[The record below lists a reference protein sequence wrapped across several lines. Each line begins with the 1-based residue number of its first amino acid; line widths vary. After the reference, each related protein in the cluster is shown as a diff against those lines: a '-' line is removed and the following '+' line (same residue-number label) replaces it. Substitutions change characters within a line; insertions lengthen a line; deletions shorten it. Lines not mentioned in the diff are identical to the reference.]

1 MLKSTPLNRESERIP
16 RCLRRGKRA
25 NHKKTAFLT
34 VEDSLQFAAG
44 SFTSQDGHVAIVA
57 ALVILTLIA
66 IISFSA
72 SRVANNEVTMARN
85 ESVHQRNLY
94 LAEGAAMEAVDRL
107 VNTLNLKDNV
117 PGWMEKVAGNLDV
130 DTLRSYLSGNETV
143 KPRASEVNAAN
154 RATFVAGL
162 EGVAPGGSLGMNT
175 PTVFIL
181 GVYGRCEWD
190 GESIVK
196 IGYRAVY

>member
-1 MLKSTPLNRESERIP
+1 MLKSSPLN
-16 RCLRRGKRA
+16 
-25 NHKKTAFLT
+25 
-34 VEDSLQFAAG
+34 
-44 SFTSQDGHVAIVA
+44 SQDGHVAIVA
-57 ALVILTLIA
+57 ALVILTLLT

-107 VNTLNLKDNV
+107 THTANLKDNV
-117 PGWMEKVAGNLDV
+117 PTWVVTAAGNIDV
-130 DTLRSYLSGNETV
+130 DTTLRSYLNGKEAV
-143 KPRASEVNAAN
+143 KPQPSVVDEALAADAN
-154 RATFVAGL
+154 RSTNFVAGL

-175 PTVFIL
+175 PTIYII
-181 GVYGRCEWD
+181 GIYGRCEWN

>member
-1 MLKSTPLNRESERIP
+1 
-16 RCLRRGKRA
+16 
-25 NHKKTAFLT
+25 
-34 VEDSLQFAAG
+34 
-44 SFTSQDGHVAIVA
+44 
-57 ALVILTLIA
+57 
-66 IISFSA
+66 
-72 SRVANNEVTMARN
+72 
-85 ESVHQRNLY
+85 
-94 LAEGAAMEAVDRL
+94 MEAVDRL
-107 VNTLNLKDNV
+107 VNTPNLKDNV

-130 DTLRSYLSGNETV
+130 DTLRCYFTDPKNLECPPGTF
-143 KPRASEVNAAN
+143 KRLASVVDAAN

-162 EGVAPGGSLGMNT
+162 EGVAPGGSLGMHA

>member
-16 RCLRRGKRA
+16 RWLRRGKRA

-44 SFTSQDGHVAIVA
+44 SFNSQDGHVAILA
-57 ALVILTLIA
+57 ALVILTLLA

-72 SRVANNEVTMARN
+72 SRVANNEVTLARN

-107 VNTLNLKDNV
+107 VHTANLKDNV
-117 PGWMEKVAGNLDV
+117 PAWMEKTAGSLDV
-130 DTLRSYLSGNETV
+130 DTLRSYLNDPA
-143 KPRASEVNAAN
+143 KRQASAVDAAN
-154 RATFVAGL
+154 RATFVAGV

>member
-1 MLKSTPLNRESERIP
+1 MLKSSPLN
-16 RCLRRGKRA
+16 
-25 NHKKTAFLT
+25 
-34 VEDSLQFAAG
+34 
-44 SFTSQDGHVAIVA
+44 SQDGHVAIVA
-57 ALVILTLIA
+57 ALVILTLLTV
-66 IISFSA
+66 ISFSA

-107 VNTLNLKDNV
+107 THTANLKDNV
-117 PGWMEKVAGNLDV
+117 PAWVEKAAGSLDV
-130 DTLRSYLSGNETV
+130 DTLRNYLNDPAKRQVSV
-143 KPRASEVNAAN
+143 VDNAN
-154 RATFVAGL
+154 HVTFVAGL

-175 PTVFIL
+175 PTVYIL
-181 GVYGRCEWD
+181 GIYGRCEWN

>member
-1 MLKSTPLNRESERIP
+1 MLKSSPLN
-16 RCLRRGKRA
+16 
-25 NHKKTAFLT
+25 
-34 VEDSLQFAAG
+34 
-44 SFTSQDGHVAIVA
+44 SQDGHVAIVA
-57 ALVILTLIA
+57 ALVILTLLT
-66 IISFSA
+66 IIGISA

-85 ESVHQRNLY
+85 ESVHQRNFY

-107 VNTLNLKDNV
+107 THTVNLKDNV
-117 PGWMEKVAGNLDV
+117 PAWMEKGAGRLDV
-130 DTLRSYLSGNETV
+130 DSLRSYLNDPA
-143 KPRASEVNAAN
+143 KRQASAVDDAN

-175 PTVFIL
+175 PTVYIL
-181 GVYGRCEWD
+181 GIYGRCVWN

>member
-1 MLKSTPLNRESERIP
+1 MLKSSPLN
-16 RCLRRGKRA
+16 
-25 NHKKTAFLT
+25 
-34 VEDSLQFAAG
+34 
-44 SFTSQDGHVAIVA
+44 SQDGHVAIVA
-57 ALVILTLIA
+57 ALVILTLLA

-85 ESVHQRNLY
+85 ESVHQRNFY

-107 VNTLNLKDNV
+107 VNTANLKDNV
-117 PGWMEKVAGNLDV
+117 PDWMEKVAGGLEV
-130 DTLRSYLSGNETV
+130 DTLRSYLNDKEAV
-143 KPRASEVNAAN
+143 KPQASAVEAN
-154 RATFVAGL
+154 RTKFVAGL
-162 EGVAPGGSLGMNT
+162 EGVAPGGSLGMHT

-181 GVYGRCEWD
+181 GIYGRCEWN

>member
-1 MLKSTPLNRESERIP
+1 
-16 RCLRRGKRA
+16 
-25 NHKKTAFLT
+25 
-34 VEDSLQFAAG
+34 
-44 SFTSQDGHVAIVA
+44 VAIVA
-57 ALVILTLIA
+57 ALVILTLLA

-85 ESVHQRNLY
+85 EIVHQRNLY

-107 VNTLNLKDNV
+107 VNTANLKDNV

-130 DTLRSYLSGNETV
+130 DTLRSYLNGKETV
-143 KPRASEVNAAN
+143 KPRVSEVNAAN

-162 EGVAPGGSLGMNT
+162 EGAAPGGSLGMNT

>member
-16 RCLRRGKRA
+16 RWLRRGKRA

-44 SFTSQDGHVAIVA
+44 SFNSQDGHVAIVA

-107 VNTLNLKDNV
+107 ALTANLKDNV
-117 PGWMEKVAGNLDV
+117 PAWMEKTAGNLDV
-130 DTLRSYLSGNETV
+130 DTLRSYLNGKEAV
-143 KPRASEVNAAN
+143 KPQASVVDVRAL
-154 RATFVAGL
+154 FVAGL
-162 EGVAPGGSLGMNT
+162 EGIAPGGSMGMNT
-175 PTVFIL
+175 PTVYIL
-181 GVYGRCEWD
+181 GVYGRCQWN

>member
-1 MLKSTPLNRESERIP
+1 MLKSTPLN
-16 RCLRRGKRA
+16 
-25 NHKKTAFLT
+25 
-34 VEDSLQFAAG
+34 
-44 SFTSQDGHVAIVA
+44 SQDGHVAIVA
-57 ALVILTLIA
+57 ALVILTLLA

-72 SRVANNEVTMARN
+72 SRVANNEVTLARN

-107 VNTLNLKDNV
+107 VHTANLKDNV
-117 PGWMEKVAGNLDV
+117 PAWMEKTAGSLDV
-130 DTLRSYLSGNETV
+130 DTLRNYLNDPA
-143 KPRASEVNAAN
+143 KRQASAVDAAN
-154 RATFVAGL
+154 RATFVAGV